1 MLIYLCL
8 YIFLNI
14 NMKKLLS
21 LLFGFIFLLNVDV
34 LSQCNQYLIYES
46 FSSTLTTQGLLIE
59 VYDDGTIR
67 KIIN

>member
-1 MLIYLCL
+1 
-8 YIFLNI
+8 
-14 NMKKLLS
+14 MKKLLS